1 MPPEE
6 RAFVLPYWLAPL
18 LLSPFIGS
26 FLGVLVR
33 RLPHGLPVA
42 LDRSRCE
49 TCGRVLDAQDMVPV
63 ASFLI
68 LRGRCSG
75 CRARIAPMHL
85 GVELAAIGVA
95 LWAALV
101 EQDPARLWLA
111 CGLGWTLL
119 ALAWIDW
126 GHLRLPDVLTLP
138 LVVAG
143 LGAALL
149 LDPGAAPEH
158 AAAAALGYLA
168 LRGLA
173 VAYRALR
180 GREGLGAG
188 DAKLL
193 AAAGAW
199 VGVEAL
205 PAVVLGAA
213 LFGIGVAVAARLRGR
228 TVSRATPIP
237 FGPGL
242 CAALWLAWLYGVGP
256 VMRL

>member
-1 MPPEE
+1 M
-6 RAFVLPYWLAPL
+6 LPYWLPPL

-33 RLPHGLPVA
+33 RLPHGLPTA
-42 LDRSRCE
+42 RDRSRCE
-49 TCGRVLDAQDMVPV
+49 ACGRVLNAKDMVPV

-85 GVELAAIGVA
+85 GIELAAIGVA
-95 LWAALV
+95 LWAALA

-126 GHLRLPDVLTLP
+126 GHLRLPDALTLP
-138 LVVAG
+138 LLLAG

-149 LDPGAAPEH
+149 LDSNSAPEH

-173 VAYRALR
+173 AAYRALR

-199 VGVEAL
+199 VGVAAL
-205 PAVVLGAA
+205 PTVVLGAA
-213 LFGIGVAVAARLRGR
+213 LFGIGLALAAYLRGHA
-228 TVSRATPIP
+228 VSRATPVP

-242 CAALWLAWLYGVGP
+242 CAALWLAWLYGAGAAA
-256 VMRL
+256 RL

>member
-1 MPPEE
+1 M
-6 RAFVLPYWLAPL
+6 LPDWLPLARLAPL

-33 RLPHGLPVA
+33 RLPRGLPIA
-42 LDRSRCE
+42 LARSRCE
-49 TCGRVLDAQDMVPV
+49 ACGRTLEAQDMVPV

-68 LRGRCSG
+68 LRGRCRG

-85 GVELAAIGVA
+85 GIEIAAIGVA
-95 LWAALV
+95 FWAALA
-101 EQDPARLWLA
+101 EPDPARLWLA

-126 GHLRLPDVLTLP
+126 DHLRLPDALTLP

-173 VAYRALR
+173 VGYRALR

-199 VGVEAL
+199 VGVAAL
-205 PAVVLGAA
+205 PTVVLGAA
-213 LFGIGVAVAARLRGR
+213 LFGIGLAVATRLRGHA
-228 TVSRATPIP
+228 VSRATPVP

-242 CAALWLAWLYGVGP
+242 CAALWLAWLYGADA
-256 VMRL
+256 MTRL

>member
-1 MPPEE
+1 M
-6 RAFVLPYWLAPL
+6 LPYWLAPL
-18 LLSPFIGS
+18 LLAPFVGS
-26 FLGVLVR
+26 FLGVVIR
-33 RLPHGLPVA
+33 RLPRGLPVA

-49 TCGRVLDAQDMVPV
+49 ACGRTLAVRELVPIMSYV
-63 ASFLI
+63 WQG
-68 LRGRCSG
+68 GRCRA

-85 GVELAAIGVA
+85 GVELAAIGLA
-95 LWAALV
+95 LWAALAA
-101 EQDPARLWLA
+101 DPPLLWPSCAL
-111 CGLGWTLL
+111 CWTLL

-126 GHLRLPDVLTLP
+126 DHMRLPDALTLP
-138 LVVAG
+138 LLVAG
-143 LGAALL
+143 LAVTYW
-149 LDPGAAPEH
+149 LDPAAAGEH

-199 VGVEAL
+199 VGIAAL
-205 PAVVLGAA
+205 PHIVLGGA
-213 LFGIGVAVAARLRGR
+213 LLGILLALALRLRGHAV
-228 TVSRATPIP
+228 TRATAVP

-242 CAALWLAWLYGVGP
+242 CAALWLAWLYEAAP
-256 VMRL
+256 SLS